1 MTQPWKSKTMWANVL
16 AIAGLLLS
24 STFGVELTPE
34 AATGA
39 LALINV
45 ILRIVTKE
53 PIDWS

>member
-34 AATGA
+34 AAAGA

>member
-16 AIAGLLLS
+16 AIAGLLLD